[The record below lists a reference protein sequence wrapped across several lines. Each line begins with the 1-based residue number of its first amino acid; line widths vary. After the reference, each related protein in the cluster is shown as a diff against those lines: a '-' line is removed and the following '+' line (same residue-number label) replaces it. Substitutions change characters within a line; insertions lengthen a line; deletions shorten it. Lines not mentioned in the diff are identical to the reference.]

1 MKKDYVAP
9 EIWEEIVSV
18 EAGFAASGEVEMLW
32 YSKPGSGDFTY
43 GVENDD
49 TWA

>member
-1 MKKDYVAP
+1 MKKDYAAP
-9 EIWEEIVSV
+9 ELWEEIVSV
-18 EAGFAASGEVEMLW
+18 EAGFAASGEEMLW

-43 GVENDD
+43 DVENDD